1 MLEEHGRQALRWTTN
16 ESRAGRAKRLR
27 LQIVSYTM
35 RYVIALLQT
44 VPSSYLHH
52 INDDRC
58 PDRTYSLLSSA
69 RYTFSPDRIG
79 LKACVLLFVSLGWS
93 RFQTSLS
100 LFVLQQPSFRQRSAP
115 RARAVHDASSRNVEA
130 KRRPHVLRLALQAV
144 RELHY

>member
-1 MLEEHGRQALRWTTN
+1 MLEGHGRQALRWTTN

-58 PDRTYSLLSSA
+58 PDRTYSLLFSSNRRSGSVA
-69 RYTFSPDRIG
+69 LPGPERFMMPHHVTSKQRGDPMYWDWRYRLWGSCIIKGSVQMVLWRRQGMWGIDELPLLKITRPCFS
-79 LKACVLLFVSLGWS
+79 
-93 RFQTSLS
+93 
-100 LFVLQQPSFRQRSAP
+100 
-115 RARAVHDASSRNVEA
+115 H
-130 KRRPHVLRLALQAV
+130 
-144 RELHY
+144 